1 MTKQLILE
9 GLWFP
14 NFGSDNSKKNFRLVY
29 FITLEVDKVDDKDKP
44 VVGADG
50 KNVKQN
56 VTVMVEKPKTKDFW
70 HWRKETENLYLPPKD
85 KKTDP
90 VELDL
95 SRLRTNSFG
104 FQADNY
110 RIESLP
116 GTLLSVRVQI
126 YDIHDKNFGYY
137 LRKVLIAVGSDA
149 IKLAGGAV
157 GLPSGVVDLIAKGAM
172 VFLGDGKAASDKIDQ
187 KDAEKTTKD
196 KILFGGFSDYKAGD
210 ASIVIEGERF
220 WGDGKIG
227 TYRLKLG
234 FE

>member
-157 GLPSGVVDLIAKGAM
+157 GLPSGVVDLIAKELWSFSAMAKRPPTRSTRRTPKKRPRIRSFSVDSAITKLVTHQLSSRANASGA
-172 VFLGDGKAASDKIDQ
+172 
-187 KDAEKTTKD
+187 T
-196 KILFGGFSDYKAGD
+196 
-210 ASIVIEGERF
+210 ERSAP
-220 WGDGKIG
+220 IA
-227 TYRLKLG
+227 
-234 FE
+234 